1 MLAGIQDLLNF
12 NIHILR
18 SWALTI
24 YDHRILEKPVC
35 STADQTIM
43 NSKLDTEMEIKRN
56 LTSRYF
62 NFCI

>member
-24 YDHRILEKPVC
+24 YDHRILEKPLFAQLL
-35 STADQTIM
+35 T
-43 NSKLDTEMEIKRN
+43 KL
-56 LTSRYF
+56 L
-62 NFCI
+62 